1 MASDRQLDDA
11 IDRAVRDI
19 MRAEPRTGLRGRVL
33 TEIERQP
40 RGFVF
45 RRAFA
50 GAALLAVAAV
60 LVAVLMRPSR
70 TPAPERIAVR
80 QEQPAAAPAAPASP
94 VIVTPQAPP
103 PPPSDPPSRPP
114 ATRPLQG
121 NQVAFPP
128 QGTVTAA
135 NAPVAAEAAVTLVS
149 LPDSAI
155 GTADAKTPEPP
166 IVVPRIEVRPISV
179 PPIAITPML
188 PRSR

>member
-1 MASDRQLDDA
+1 MASNRQLDDA

-19 MRAEPRTGLRGRVL
+19 MRAEPRAGLRGRVL

-40 RGFVF
+40 RGFVL
-45 RRAFA
+45 RPAFA
-50 GAALLAVAAV
+50 GAALLAVAAI

-70 TPAPERIAVR
+70 TPSPETTAVR
-80 QEQPAAAPAAPASP
+80 HEQPAAAPAAPASP
-94 VIVTPQAPP
+94 VVAPPQAPT
-103 PPPSDPPSRPP
+103 PSPNGPPSRPP
-114 ATRPLQG
+114 APRSAATSR
-121 NQVAFPP
+121 VVFPP

-135 NAPVAAEAAVTLVS
+135 NAPVDVEAPVTLVS

-166 IVVPRIEVRPISV
+166 IVVPRIEVLPISIEPV
-179 PPIAITPML
+179 AITPI